1 MPKAYWVSTYHA
13 INDEVALAAYA
24 KLAGPALTAAGG
36 RFIVRGMP
44 QKVKEAG
51 KPMRVVIIE
60 FDSVAAAQTAYESAA
75 YQEAL
80 VALGENAAVRDI
92 RIVEGV

>member
-1 MPKAYWVSTYHA
+1 MSKAYWVSTYHA
-13 INDEVALAAYA
+13 IHDEAALAAYA

-36 RFIVRGMP
+36 KFIVRGMP

-51 KPMRVVIIE
+51 KLMRVVIIE
-60 FDSVAAAQTAYESAA
+60 FDSLAAAQAAYESAA

-80 VALGENAAVRDI
+80 VALGKNAAVRDI